1 LPLDKLATPATA
13 ILHNVPV
20 TMLFASL
27 FLYLRAS
34 AVDFSPKIA
43 DFSLE

>member
-1 LPLDKLATPATA
+1 LVWPRDS
-13 ILHNVPV
+13 
-20 TMLFASL
+20 FGRR

-34 AVDFSPKIA
+34 AVDFSRKIA